1 MTFFFHQVLLL
12 RDLRGITLYL
22 MIYIYIYILLS
33 VLYINSF
40 PRWKRNTRNL
50 LHAPHN
56 KMNFLAIDCIIS
68 NVTINYEEI
77 SVRSKNYYYEVTY
90 AENIFN
96 FKMRLKLTRPS
107 LKWKERLFKDSFS
120 QLLRTL
126 RNSEVSFYIFA
137 NREGKLIRCIQRYN
151 E

>member
-22 MIYIYIYILLS
+22 MIYIYIYYWVCYTSIRLHVEKEIRVTCYTLHTTRWIFS
-33 VLYINSF
+33 RSIVLYRMLRSI
-40 PRWKRNTRNL
+40 TR
-50 LHAPHN
+50 
-56 KMNFLAIDCIIS
+56 KFLFGVKII
-68 NVTINYEEI
+68 I
-77 SVRSKNYYYEVTY
+77 TY

-120 QLLRTL
+120 QLIRTL

-137 NREGKLIRCIQRYN
+137 NREGKLIRWIQRYN

>member
-1 MTFFFHQVLLL
+1 MTFFFHRVLLL
-12 RDLRGITLYL
+12 RDLRDITLYL
-22 MIYIYIYILLS
+22 MIYIYIYYWVCYTSIRLHVEKEIRVTCHTLHITRWIFS
-33 VLYINSF
+33 RSIVLYRMLRSI
-40 PRWKRNTRNL
+40 TR
-50 LHAPHN
+50 
-56 KMNFLAIDCIIS
+56 KFLFGVKII
-68 NVTINYEEI
+68 I
-77 SVRSKNYYYEVTY
+77 TY
-90 AENIFN
+90 VENIFN

-107 LKWKERLFKDSFS
+107 LKWKERLFKDSFW

>member
-22 MIYIYIYILLS
+22 MIYIYIYYWVCYTSIRLHVEKEITCYTLHITRWIFS
-33 VLYINSF
+33 RSIVLYRMLRSI
-40 PRWKRNTRNL
+40 TR
-50 LHAPHN
+50 
-56 KMNFLAIDCIIS
+56 KFLFGVKII
-68 NVTINYEEI
+68 I
-77 SVRSKNYYYEVTY
+77 TY
-90 AENIFN
+90 VENIFN

>member
-1 MTFFFHQVLLL
+1 MTFFFRQVLLL

-22 MIYIYIYILLS
+22 MIYIYIYIIECVIHQFVSTLKKKYAS
-33 VLYINSF
+33 
-40 PRWKRNTRNL
+40 
-50 LHAPHN
+50 HAPHN

-68 NVTINYEEI
+68 NVTINYKEI
-77 SVRSKNYYYEVTY
+77 SVRSKNYCYEVTY

-120 QLLRTL
+120 QLIRTL